1 LIFIYF
7 KVLNKVDAKLKQT
20 LMIFCFALLVP
31 YLLSLQ
37 PTTATRHALVFLL
50 PISLFFSLAICSI
63 CEFIFLKKYITVA
76 SFLLLVLATYNAIG
90 FNQYKAR
97 DLNIGKAIPVLQKH
111 NVKHLV
117 LSPCEYRP
125 LLYTKIR
132 GKFKVF
138 YRCGDKIIRKLDP
151 QIRRVAVLSEEKIA
165 VDDAKSMI
173 ASYSD
178 EKWISIYRQTS
189 FGDAVDSK
197 RHKSNLF
204 VFAQQMENK

>member
-1 LIFIYF
+1 
-7 KVLNKVDAKLKQT
+7 
-20 LMIFCFALLVP
+20 
-31 YLLSLQ
+31 
-37 PTTATRHALVFLL
+37 
-50 PISLFFSLAICSI
+50 
-63 CEFIFLKKYITVA
+63 
-76 SFLLLVLATYNAIG
+76 
-90 FNQYKAR
+90 
-97 DLNIGKAIPVLQKH
+97 
-111 NVKHLV
+111 
-117 LSPCEYRP
+117 

-189 FGDAVDSK
+189 FSNAVDSK

-204 VFAQQMENK
+204 VFTQQTENK